1 MKRKRIRKIRV
12 TENTYPFKTAKGL
25 LAIDVD
31 GTLITDHGVITD
43 TVYKALEKVAEAGWE
58 IVIATGRTWYAAQ
71 QIVES
76 LPFVHY
82 ALFSNGA
89 CIIDIRKGEILHL
102 VKIPPEVS
110 RDVITIVSANG
121 AIPVLYNSNIF
132 SQSMFYDTLENACEY
147 FTWYL
152 TNDLRSVRVQ
162 NILEHVDDVMQIG
175 MIENRETVFRIR
187 KALSDYP
194 VAVMSLPFESAHFG
208 GKNHEYWF
216 LQIMG
221 ENVSK
226 NRTLHLMTE
235 WMGIPEG
242 RIVAVG
248 DNYNDADMIAGADV
262 GVAMGNAPEEIR
274 KLAKVVVA
282 TNNDSGLAEV
292 VEKVILSEKYFT

>member
-1 MKRKRIRKIRV
+1 VIENRQNSIMK
-12 TENTYPFKTAKGL
+12 NGSKGL

-43 TVYKALEKVAEAGWE
+43 TVYTALEKVVEAGWD

-71 QIVES
+71 KIVES

-89 CIIDIRKGEILHL
+89 CIIDLRKSEILHL
-102 VKIPPEVS
+102 DKIPPGMCLK
-110 RDVITIVSANG
+110 VIEIVRTNG

-147 FTWYL
+147 FAWYL
-152 TNDLRSVRVQ
+152 TNDRRSVHIRD
-162 NILEHVDDVMQIG
+162 IREYVDDVMQIG
-175 MIENRETVFRIR
+175 MIERRDTIFRI
-187 KALSDYP
+187 KEALASYP
-194 VAVMSLPFESAHFG
+194 VAVMTLPFESTHFG

-226 NRTLHLMTE
+226 NRALHLIAG
-235 WMGIPEG
+235 WLGIPEG

-248 DNYNDADMIAGADV
+248 DNYNDADMISGADV
-262 GVAMGNAPEEIR
+262 GVAMGNAPEEIQR
-274 KLAKVVVA
+274 LARVVVA

-292 VEKVILSEKYFT
+292 VEKVVLSGRFFK